1 MFGVPRDSGGASA
14 TADALLA
21 FLLVPRMCGGALDV
35 TRKIKNFP
43 SASGSGIPRPQKG
56 RGFLFNGARGHQR
69 QENCCPA
76 VFEKQGLRRTVRP
89 NIQTGQT
96 DKTAPPG
103 TCPTD
108 ILPGGAI
115 SGSGSPAPL
124 PRGNVQS
131 GNPPDARENPMENG
145 HRPPRG
151 EPASAS
157 GLDYG
162 TSVRIAPET
171 NLMAQIWAGCPR
183 KMLAPSAVPPFNP
196 IPR

>member
-1 MFGVPRDSGGASA
+1 MNQAPKGNLP
-14 TADALLA
+14 
-21 FLLVPRMCGGALDV
+21 
-35 TRKIKNFP
+35 
-43 SASGSGIPRPQKG
+43 PRPFFVNLGAWPTEVKNYSPRLWAVGTSRTG
-56 RGFLFNGARGHQR
+56 RT
-69 QENCCPA
+69 C
-76 VFEKQGLRRTVRP
+76 
-89 NIQTGQT
+89 
-96 DKTAPPG
+96 DPPG
-103 TCPTD
+103 LSSTTRPDRCPTD
-108 ILPGGAI
+108 ILPRGHFWIGT
-115 SGSGSPAPL
+115 PAPL